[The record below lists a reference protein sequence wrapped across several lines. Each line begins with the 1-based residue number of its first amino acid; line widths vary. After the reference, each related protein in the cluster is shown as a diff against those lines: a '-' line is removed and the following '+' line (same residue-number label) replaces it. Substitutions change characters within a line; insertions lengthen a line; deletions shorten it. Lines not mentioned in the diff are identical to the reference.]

1 MRSTALHSTTHPIAP
16 DQLSPLTIPL
26 ERTLGHASRIGNA
39 IPPTGLVLLSS
50 FAVQLSMAWA
60 TTLFDAFGVI
70 GAAFVCKATAV
81 LLLLLVVRP
90 KLGEHSWRDY
100 IAVFFL
106 GAAIATMSP
115 AFYAAIERIPLGVAA
130 TLEFLGPLSVAV
142 IGSRR
147 WVDLVWVFLAAT
159 GVILLHPSSQAAL
172 DPIGIE
178 LALLAAGCWAMYI
191 WSSSSVGR
199 TFPGKE
205 GLVLAMSVGTLLMM
219 PLGVVQAGSALL
231 HPDLL
236 AIGVGVAVV
245 GTVVPYTLEFSALK
259 QLPPKTFG
267 VLMSVEP
274 AIAALVGFLFLGEVL
289 NWQTVLAI
297 AVVTLAAVGAT
308 LFGKS
313 NADE

>member
-1 MRSTALHSTTHPIAP
+1 
-16 DQLSPLTIPL
+16 
-26 ERTLGHASRIGNA
+26 
-39 IPPTGLVLLSS
+39 
-50 FAVQLSMAWA
+50 
-60 TTLFDAFGVI
+60 
-70 GAAFVCKATAV
+70 
-81 LLLLLVVRP
+81 
-90 KLGEHSWRDY
+90 
-100 IAVFFL
+100 
-106 GAAIATMSP
+106 
-115 AFYAAIERIPLGVAA
+115 
-130 TLEFLGPLSVAV
+130 
-142 IGSRR
+142 
-147 WVDLVWVFLAAT
+147 
-159 GVILLHPSSQAAL
+159 
-172 DPIGIE
+172 
-178 LALLAAGCWAMYI
+178 WAMYI

-219 PLGVVQAGSALL
+219 PLGVVQAGASLL
-231 HPDLL
+231 HPEML

-308 LFGKS
+308 LFGKF